1 MLTQGF
7 SQALQILKDTYLKVD
22 EAVPQP
28 KPADSLQ
35 TCSLSLE
42 LPTPLNKPKKHCK
55 QDTKKIEQN
64 NHFFTARS
72 PVTIMLLILKKYK
85 EESIKVSLY
94 RENEIW

>member
-55 QDTKKIEQN
+55 QDTKKTEQN
-64 NHFFTARS
+64 NQFFHS
-72 PVTIMLLILKKYK
+72 KKSCHNYAFNSEK
-85 EESIKVSLY
+85 LY
-94 RENEIW
+94 GKANKSKFI